1 MTVRYKIL
9 KVNYSFLL
17 KLLQIKIKS
26 KIISGTVKTKYK
38 PKHLV
43 QNDTMVAKTKNRPT
57 V

>member
-43 QNDTMVAKTKNRPT
+43 QNAAMVAKTKNRPT